1 MSWSIMT
8 PSSYIVLHFANP
20 VSSLLNLAAMSVT
33 SWSSVGQAAA
43 PCQQLHRKV
52 CRCSVAECKVI

>member
-33 SWSSVGQAAA
+33 SWSSVGQALRHVNNCTAK
-43 PCQQLHRKV
+43 CVDVLWLNVR
-52 CRCSVAECKVI
+52 